1 LTETILSNIL
11 DSPTT
16 SFADPEGP
24 ASPLVIR
31 EDRQEGSM
39 MRNTL
44 ARFGIFSSP
53 TLIHAATIP
62 SCTVC
67 AGGPVLS
74 GPLAAAGF
82 MGPALVLHQ
91 LLWVFAPLN
100 AVLLRLSFRIH
111 RDPVPF
117 LVGGLG
123 SLLLLLH
130 MMSPYILPPHPPTL
144 TNPFRLISLMLTW
157 LGSPLLLIGAV
168 LDWRARRRGSECTP
182 EHYWQVVLLGQHPG
196 LRRGRHLFG
205 MLPGSSRCKLCNAP
219 FSGPFVPLMRL
230 LGKARSNKN
239 PLFCGDCLAKTP
251 LGGAEIEVSLLFAD
265 VRGSTGLAERLQP
278 AEFGRLLNRFYKA
291 VTSVLVQTD
300 ALVDKFVGDEVIG
313 LYLPGFA
320 GAAHARAA
328 LGAAKELLRVTGHDQ
343 PGGPWLPIGVGVHTG
358 TAFVGAVGSEG
369 AVTDVTA
376 LGDAVNTAARLAS
389 MAGPGEI
396 LASEASCK
404 AAELAMDESRQRKLQ
419 LKGRSEPVT
428 VRVMSA

>member
-1 LTETILSNIL
+1 
-11 DSPTT
+11 
-16 SFADPEGP
+16 
-24 ASPLVIR
+24 
-31 EDRQEGSM
+31 
-39 MRNTL
+39 MRNAL
-44 ARFGIFSSP
+44 ARFGVFSSP
-53 TLIHAATIP
+53 SIIHAATVP

-82 MGPALVLHQ
+82 LGPALVLHQ
-91 LLWVFAPLN
+91 MLWLFAPLN
-100 AVLLRLSFRIH
+100 AVLLRLSFRVH
-111 RDPVPF
+111 RDPIPF

-130 MMSPYILPPHPPTL
+130 MMSPYILPPHPSDL
-144 TNPFRLISLMLTW
+144 TNPFRLISLTLTW

-168 LDWRARRRGSECTP
+168 LDWRARRRGSECPP
-182 EHYWQVVLLGQHPG
+182 EHYWQIVLLGQHPG

-205 MLPGSSRCKLCNAP
+205 LFPGSPRCKLCNAP

-230 LGKARSNKN
+230 LGKARSSKN

-265 VRGSTGLAERLQP
+265 VRGSTGIAERLS
-278 AEFGRLLNRFYKA
+278 AADFGKLLNRFYKA
-291 VTSVLVQTD
+291 ATAVLVETD

-320 GAAHARAA
+320 GPAHARAA
-328 LGAAKELLRVTGHDQ
+328 VRAARELLSATGHDKRD
-343 PGGPWLPIGVGVHTG
+343 GPWLPIGIGVHTG
-358 TAFVGAVGSEG
+358 VAFVGAVGSEG
-369 AVTDVTA
+369 VVTDVTA

-396 LASEASCK
+396 LASEATCQ
-404 AAELAMDESRQRKLQ
+404 AAELALNESEQRQLQ

-428 VRVMSA
+428 VRVLRA